1 LIFYFDAYKI
11 HFPPLGIILIRY
23 LGMFWLV
30 DAVVVGL
37 SFSVFFQMYILYR
50 ENGSVN
56 TSVNKWKLA
65 FSGFVA
71 NVADTLGLGSF
82 AVLVAFNKSWK
93 LIDDKKLPGTL
104 NGQSVLP
111 AMLQSL
117 LFLQIV
123 EMDIL
128 TLVVL
133 VLGAG
138 IGGLV
143 GGYVVARLD
152 KQAVRLAM
160 CLGFVAIAFLVL
172 SQQMELL
179 PLAGQDNALSA
190 RKLPLG
196 FLAMVIAGMLPSIGV
211 GIYAPTQGFLFLLGL
226 SPLVAYPIMTTI
238 GVIAQS
244 VTSYAF
250 VSKNEIALKETMW
263 ITFPGIIGVIV
274 AVPLVTYVDPV
285 NLRWLLFVIV
295 TYNAGMIWKSY
306 QEGAT
311 ASLDQ
316 NPEVSTA

>member
-1 LIFYFDAYKI
+1 MK
-11 HFPPLGIILIRY
+11 
-23 LGMFWLV
+23 FWLV
-30 DAVVVGL
+30 DAVIVGVT
-37 SFSVFFQMYILYR
+37 FTVFFQMYVLYR
-50 ENGSVN
+50 ENGSVH
-56 TSVNKWKLA
+56 TSVSKRKLA
-65 FSGFVA
+65 FSGFIA

-82 AVLVAFNKSWK
+82 AVLVACNKAWK

-133 VLGAG
+133 VIGAG
-138 IGGLV
+138 IGGLI
-143 GGYVVARLD
+143 GGYVVARMD
-152 KQAVRLAM
+152 KQNIRIAM
-160 CLGFVAIAFLVL
+160 SLGFVAIALLVL
-172 SQQMELL
+172 LQQMELV
-179 PLAGQDNALSA
+179 PMAGEDNALTTS
-190 RKLPLG
+190 KLPIG
-196 FLAMVIAGMLPSIGV
+196 FLAMILAGMLPSIGV

-226 SPLVAYPIMTTI
+226 SPIVAYPIMTTI

-250 VSKNEIALKETMW
+250 VRKKEVALKETMW
-263 ITFPGIIGVIV
+263 ITFPGILGVVV

-295 TYNAGMIWKSY
+295 SYNALTIWRTY
-306 QEGAT
+306 QEE
-311 ASLDQ
+311 S
-316 NPEVSTA
+316 VSDVSGKIETSVA